1 MNRYSR
7 SEFAALCHT
16 TAAVVHM
23 NIQRKKLI
31 EEVDEDGRFINVSVT
46 KNKRF
51 FNIYNERFHKK
62 QQAETKLLKVPKKT
76 TKTTGKKRP
85 PTVPV
90 YVAPV
95 NSDSMGAENDTDEDE
110 DSSNGEGWSFRKK
123 KADTLL
129 QEAKAEKEKLALE
142 KMAGKL
148 LPVDLALNIVQIHN
162 RDIFAT
168 FQNDV
173 ENLASI
179 YCDIMANGN
188 RSKLAEVSKAL
199 SEKLDS
205 SVSRASEVAEASI
218 QNAIEEYRETRNR
231 GERK

>member
-1 MNRYSR
+1 
-7 SEFAALCHT
+7 
-16 TAAVVHM
+16 
-23 NIQRKKLI
+23 
-31 EEVDEDGRFINVSVT
+31 
-46 KNKRF
+46 
-51 FNIYNERFHKK
+51 
-62 QQAETKLLKVPKKT
+62 
-76 TKTTGKKRP
+76 
-85 PTVPV
+85 
-90 YVAPV
+90 
-95 NSDSMGAENDTDEDE
+95 
-110 DSSNGEGWSFRKK
+110 
-123 KADTLL
+123 
-129 QEAKAEKEKLALE
+129 
-142 KMAGKL
+142 
-148 LPVDLALNIVQIHN
+148 VQIHN

-173 ENLASI
+173 DNLASI